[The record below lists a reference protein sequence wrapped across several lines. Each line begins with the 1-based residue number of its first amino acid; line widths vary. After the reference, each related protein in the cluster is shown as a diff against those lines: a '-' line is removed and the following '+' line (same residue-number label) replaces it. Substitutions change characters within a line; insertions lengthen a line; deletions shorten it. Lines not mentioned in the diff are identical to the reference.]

1 MMETLLCPAC
11 SEALV
16 KGFIVS
22 PYPFFWYAGEKY
34 VAWTRPDRKLIPPAP
49 LLERLTRLTRKVRA
63 YHCESCDLF
72 LIYGRDIEKD
82 ERSKA
87 E

>member
-1 MMETLLCPAC
+1 MMETLSCPTC
-11 SEALV
+11 GEALV
-16 KGFIVS
+16 KGFIGG
-22 PYPFFWYAGEKY
+22 PYPFFWIAGEQY
-34 VAWTRPDRKLIPPAP
+34 IAWSRPDRKLIPSAP
-49 LLERLTRLTRKVRA
+49 FWKRLTRLSVRVRA

-82 ERSKA
+82 ERSQA